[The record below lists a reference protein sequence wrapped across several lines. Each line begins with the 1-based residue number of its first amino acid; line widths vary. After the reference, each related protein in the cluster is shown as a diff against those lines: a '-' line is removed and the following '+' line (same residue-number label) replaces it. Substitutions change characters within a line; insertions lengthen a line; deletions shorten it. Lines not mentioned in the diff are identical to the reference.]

1 MSLSVS
7 DATQPLRHSAET
19 PQTAIAQQQPLV
31 MELPNDI
38 WDIIVKQSTMS
49 ITEIVNDM
57 DDKEIRHL
65 EYIIWKQKRVN
76 KEKVILEKAQ
86 LKKQNKE
93 KVILEKAELKKQ
105 KKEKAKLLH

>member
-7 DATQPLRHSAET
+7 DYTQPLRHFAET
-19 PQTAIAQQQPLV
+19 PQTAIAQQEPLV

-49 ITEIVNDM
+49 ITEIVKDM
-57 DDKEIRHL
+57 DDKEIRYL

-76 KEKVILEKAQ
+76 KDKVRLEKAL
-86 LKKQNKE
+86 LKKQM
-93 KVILEKAELKKQ
+93 
-105 KKEKAKLLH
+105 KEKAKLLH